1 VEYPAAIETEL
12 VGRPWR
18 TAAVVAGAVAA
29 VELVLLIGAGTILLG
44 RAFDGGS
51 AAAGKKKRAH
61 AAAKAE
67 EAKSPAVKI
76 AKPKPAGPPQL
87 TRGKT
92 SVLVLNGNGET
103 GAAATQASFV
113 QARGY
118 RIAGVGNA
126 PRTTYAHSVIMFRPG
141 FKAEGLRLGRDLG
154 IQTVSPLDG
163 IRPKQLQGAHAIV
176 IVGG

>member
-1 VEYPAAIETEL
+1 VEYPASLETEL

-44 RAFDGGS
+44 RAFDGGGS
-51 AAAGKKKRAH
+51 GTAKKKRAPV
-61 AAAKAE
+61 AAKAE
-67 EAKSPAVKI
+67 AAKAPAVKI

-126 PRTTYAHSVIMFRPG
+126 PSTSYPRSVIMYRPG
-141 FKAEGLRLGRDLG
+141 FRAEGLRLGRDLG
-154 IQTVSPLDG
+154 IHAVSPLDG
-163 IRPKQLQGAHAIV
+163 IRAKQLQGAHAV
-176 IVGG
+176 VVVGG